1 MASTTELMIGSTLR
15 PETIKIPP
23 YRRKLLIFS
32 CDKPRFHRWP
42 LSASDPEQRVL
53 GLNEDNPDDP
63 STIYSMLPVKVPKK
77 IENVPE
83 LGYWPSYSGMLPEQ
97 RGIYLLWLH
106 DITASIEMSYVFVYY
121 YGLERHL
128 VYGDFDAAFKE
139 ILLLR
144 QHHKSQ
150 SFQRYS
156 GAALL
161 HACFLRKRPEK
172 LQELYGTGFD
182 YFGNTNLLILYHC
195 GLDMLP
201 DMMLILA
208 NSLPTVSRQYVKAWP
223 LIYKQKISELL
234 IEQYGKPTF
243 PLSSEFPLTGVW
255 CEKCAMFA
263 NYSLHPDIQH
273 PRLPNLFQD
282 RFFRSKM
289 RTFFKAVDKAV
300 EKVLQKRIES

>member
-1 MASTTELMIGSTLR
+1 
-15 PETIKIPP
+15 
-23 YRRKLLIFS
+23 
-32 CDKPRFHRWP
+32 
-42 LSASDPEQRVL
+42 
-53 GLNEDNPDDP
+53 
-63 STIYSMLPVKVPKK
+63 
-77 IENVPE
+77 
-83 LGYWPSYSGMLPEQ
+83 
-97 RGIYLLWLH
+97 
-106 DITASIEMSYVFVYY
+106 
-121 YGLERHL
+121 
-128 VYGDFDAAFKE
+128 
-139 ILLLR
+139 
-144 QHHKSQ
+144 
-150 SFQRYS
+150 
-156 GAALL
+156 
-161 HACFLRKRPEK
+161 
-172 LQELYGTGFD
+172 
-182 YFGNTNLLILYHC
+182 
-195 GLDMLP
+195 MLP

-243 PLSSEFPLTGVW
+243 PLSSEFPLTGIW